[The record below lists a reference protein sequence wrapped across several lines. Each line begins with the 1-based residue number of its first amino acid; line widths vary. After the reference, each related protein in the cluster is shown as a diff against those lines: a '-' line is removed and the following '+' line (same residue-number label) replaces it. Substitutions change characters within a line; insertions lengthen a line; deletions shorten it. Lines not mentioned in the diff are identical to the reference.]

1 MDVASSLNLIGYAGS
16 AVAILSFLAASS
28 ARQRLINAV
37 GCLILVFY
45 CYSMHA
51 YPTAICNAFTF
62 ALDLVILSQL
72 MGRHK
77 HNYSVADSSVSDG
90 VYKAF
95 VRKHAADI
103 AKYYPQ
109 FQADDPRQN
118 FVRFIF
124 SDDEIAG
131 LQVGIKEGE
140 ILHLTADYSIPAY
153 RDCSVGRYAYSHLE
167 DTGSKMVDVSTPNA
181 QAKDYLRHVGF
192 RGQGGKLALRL
203 HYAHPRT

>member
-1 MDVASSLNLIGYAGS
+1 MDAAGSLNLIGYAGS
-16 AVAILSFLAASS
+16 AIAILSFLAASS
-28 ARQRLINAV
+28 ARQRLINAI

-51 YPTAICNAFTF
+51 YPTTICNAFTC
-62 ALDLVILSQL
+62 ALDLVILARLLGS
-72 MGRHK
+72 HK
-77 HNYSVADSSVSDG
+77 HNYSVVDSCVSDG

-95 VRKHAADI
+95 VKKHASDI

-109 FQADDPRQN
+109 FQPEDPKQN
-118 FVRFIF
+118 FVRFIL

-131 LQVGIKEGE
+131 LQVGIQEGE
-140 ILHLTADYSIPAY
+140 LLHLTADYSIPAY
-153 RDCSVGRYAYSHLE
+153 RDCSVGRYAYSHME
-167 DTGSKMVDVSTPNA
+167 DTGSKLVNVSTPNA

-203 HYAHPRT
+203 NYAHRGA